1 MDPLK
6 RWKDPTIKIVGTK
19 IRQGTK
25 ISSNSFMKRLKD
37 STIKISGSVFSLL
50 ILSPTHYKLVS
61 LLFYDKNKSKNKSN

>member
-6 RWKDPTIKIVGTK
+6 RWKDSTIKIVGTK

-61 LLFYDKNKSKNKSN
+61 LLFYDKNKSN